1 MLALQ
6 ELVPAAEA
14 AFEPTLLEWIVLLPL
29 LGFVINGALSLLA
42 ARRAHP
48 PGAVV
53 AHDHHGEPSEQEGH
67 GDKPHPAEH
76 ADDHGH
82 GAHDAHDAHDDH
94 GHAHAG
100 PTPLTHW
107 LPSLVAPGVMLLS
120 FILALVNFFAM
131 RGAHLEEPVVERYF
145 SWMPVG

>member
-29 LGFVINGALSLLA
+29 VGFVINGTLALMA

-48 PGAVV
+48 PMAL
-53 AHDHHGEPSEQEGH
+53 AHGHHHDEPSEQEGH
-67 GDKPHPAEH
+67 GDQPHPTEH
-76 ADDHGH
+76 ADHLGHDH
-82 GAHDAHDAHDDH
+82 AHHDVHDDHDH
-94 GHAHAG
+94 GHAAG
-100 PTPLTHW
+100 PAPFTHT

-131 RGAHLEEPVVERYF
+131 RGAHLEEGVVESYF
-145 SWMPVG
+145 AWMPVG

>member
-29 LGFVINGALSLLA
+29 LGFVINGALAMLA

-48 PGAVV
+48 PV
-53 AHDHHGEPSEQEGH
+53 ALASHGHHDEPSEQEGH
-67 GDKPHPAEH
+67 GDQPHPAEH

-82 GAHDAHDAHDDH
+82 DAHDPGHLDDH
-94 GHAHAG
+94 GHASG
-100 PTPLTHW
+100 PAPFTHT
-107 LPSLVAPGVMLLS
+107 LPSLVAP
-120 FILALVNFFAM
+120 
-131 RGAHLEEPVVERYF
+131 
-145 SWMPVG
+145 